1 MNLFFHLNFPR
12 KKQKNKKTNSKA
24 ASRPVRPSHS
34 ETTSR
39 TERRGRGTRAGTGS
53 SWEVRERERGGGA
66 APPLFLSFPVF
77 FPLLFPPLFRS
88 LPPPFSLSLFTPHR
102 NNVNAAPP
110 PEGAGVLVLESLEHA
125 RARGA
130 TILCEFAGGAL
141 GCDAHHMTE
150 PRPDGS
156 GVRACIEQAV
166 RAGERASRF
175 LAFRRSRSIL
185 PLRESGRG
193 GRRKF
198 YLLLK
203 KKAHRFFPP
212 SPPPPQKPKK
222 TTFLFLRSGP
232 QARGRRL
239 RQRPC
244 HLDPRGRRCR
254 VQGDPRRA
262 PGRPRARQR
271 DQGKGGNIFFSK
283 PIFPFPPDSSL
294 KLLRPSK
301 LKKTKK

>member
-1 MNLFFHLNFPR
+1 MGGKR
-12 KKQKNKKTNSKA
+12 K
-24 ASRPVRPSHS
+24 R
-34 ETTSR
+34 EG
-39 TERRGRGTRAGTGS
+39 RRS
-53 SWEVRERERGGGA
+53 C
-66 APPLFLSFPVF
+66 PPLFLSFPVF

-102 NNVNAAPP
+102 NNVNAPPP

-175 LAFRRSRSIL
+175 LAFRRSRSIP

-198 YLLLK
+198 FFVVEK
-203 KKAHRFFPP
+203 KSSSFLPSLPSAATKTEKNNFSLSSQRASSPRTSTTSTPMPP
-212 SPPPPQKPKK
+212 
-222 TTFLFLRSGP
+222 
-232 QARGRRL
+232 
-239 RQRPC
+239 RP
-244 HLDPRGRRCR
+244 
-254 VQGDPRRA
+254 
-262 PGRPRARQR
+262 PRATL
-271 DQGKGGNIFFSK
+271 
-283 PIFPFPPDSSL
+283 PSS
-294 KLLRPSK
+294 RRSAARSRATACASTGPR
-301 LKKTKK
+301 

>member
-1 MNLFFHLNFPR
+1 MKRATKLSFVLLRAKRSEAKRAKSRAREEENEFKNEPLFPSQFSS
-12 KKQKNKKTNSKA
+12 KKTKKTKSKA

-77 FPLLFPPLFRS
+77 PPFCFHPSFAHS
-88 LPPPFSLSLFTPHR
+88 LPPSLSLFSHPTETTSTP
-102 NNVNAAPP
+102 PP

-175 LAFRRSRSIL
+175 LAFRRSRSIP

-198 YLLLK
+198 FFVVEK
-203 KKAHRFFPP
+203 KSSSFLPSLPSAATKTEKNNFSLSSQRASSPRTSTTSTPMPP
-212 SPPPPQKPKK
+212 
-222 TTFLFLRSGP
+222 
-232 QARGRRL
+232 
-239 RQRPC
+239 RP
-244 HLDPRGRRCR
+244 
-254 VQGDPRRA
+254 
-262 PGRPRARQR
+262 PRATL
-271 DQGKGGNIFFSK
+271 
-283 PIFPFPPDSSL
+283 PSS
-294 KLLRPSK
+294 RRSAARSRATACVSTGPR
-301 LKKTKK
+301 

>member
-12 KKQKNKKTNSKA
+12 KKQKNKKTKSKA

-39 TERRGRGTRAGTGS
+39 TERHGRGTRAGTGS

-66 APPLFLSFPVF
+66 APPLFFEFSRFFPPSVSTPLSLTPSPLLSLSFHTP
-77 FPLLFPPLFRS
+77 PKQRQRPPL
-88 LPPPFSLSLFTPHR
+88 
-102 NNVNAAPP
+102 P

-175 LAFRRSRSIL
+175 LAFRRSRSIP

-198 YLLLK
+198 FFVVEK
-203 KKAHRFFPP
+203 KSSSFLPSLPSAATKTEKNNFSLSSQRASSPRTSTTSTPMPP
-212 SPPPPQKPKK
+212 
-222 TTFLFLRSGP
+222 
-232 QARGRRL
+232 
-239 RQRPC
+239 RP
-244 HLDPRGRRCR
+244 
-254 VQGDPRRA
+254 
-262 PGRPRARQR
+262 PRATL
-271 DQGKGGNIFFSK
+271 
-283 PIFPFPPDSSL
+283 PSS
-294 KLLRPSK
+294 RRSAARSRATACASTGPR
-301 LKKTKK
+301 